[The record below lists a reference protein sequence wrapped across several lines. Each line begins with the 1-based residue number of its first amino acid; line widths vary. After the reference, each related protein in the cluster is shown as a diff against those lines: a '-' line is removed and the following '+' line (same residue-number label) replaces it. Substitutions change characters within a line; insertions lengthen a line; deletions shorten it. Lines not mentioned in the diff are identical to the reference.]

1 VVARPEIAGRDVS
14 AGTALEPRPFLTEQ
28 QLAERWQVSE
38 YTLYEARRQGR
49 GCRFLLVG
57 KSAIRYALSAVE
69 EFERGETFQ
78 SMTEVY
84 SRRSGRARA
93 RAEHRKQLTKARAV
107 LAGGKRT

>member
-1 VVARPEIAGRDVS
+1 VVARPEITGRDVS
-14 AGTALEPRPFLTEQ
+14 TGPAPEPSPFLTEQ
-28 QLAERWQVSE
+28 QLAGRWQVSE

-69 EFERGETFQ
+69 EFERDETFQ
-78 SMTEVY
+78 SMIEVY

-107 LAGGKRT
+107 LAEGKRT